1 MVNKNGGPD
10 LDSKAEEEEDGKNES
25 HAQDGQETVEE
36 IPRQEPAT
44 YEYIQV
50 NKWCKK
56 KCYLSEFLL
65 TEVLMTAY

>member
-50 NKWCKK
+50 NK
-56 KCYLSEFLL
+56 
-65 TEVLMTAY
+65 

>member
-36 IPRQEPAT
+36 IPRQDPAT

-50 NKWCKK
+50 N
-56 KCYLSEFLL
+56 
-65 TEVLMTAY
+65 